1 MDSWISVKLASLFL
15 DVIQLCFIY
24 IFEANQFL
32 RTLPCILF
40 TLWKC
45 NDYFVLGMHLLKLYM
60 FDWGIWRIGQYS
72 FSLLQ
77 SNYEG
82 VGFCYIYIYICCISV
97 LFCGDKSF
105 LFPCFS
111 LSWGFCNIFFFVFCL
126 SVLSSTYY
134 YQSHQRPHKLLC
146 DWQGGRGPC
155 CFYWRHTGK
164 FKGCP
169 QAHQLF
175 LLDWIFLR

>member
-1 MDSWISVKLASLFL
+1 LDSWISVTLASLFL

-45 NDYFVLGMHLLKLYM
+45 DDYFVLGMHLLKLYM

-82 VGFCYIYIYICCISV
+82 VGFCYIYIYV
-97 LFCGDKSF
+97 AF
-105 LFPCFS
+105 LSCFVETNRS
-111 LSWGFCNIFFFVFCL
+111 YFLVFFLSWGFCNIFFFVFCL

-169 QAHQLF
+169 QAH
-175 LLDWIFLR
+175 